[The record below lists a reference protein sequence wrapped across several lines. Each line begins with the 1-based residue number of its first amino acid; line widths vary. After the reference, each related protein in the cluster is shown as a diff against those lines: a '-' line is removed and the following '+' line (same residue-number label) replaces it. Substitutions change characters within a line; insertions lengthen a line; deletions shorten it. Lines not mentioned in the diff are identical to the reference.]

1 MADNKR
7 DYYEV
12 LELQKGASDNDIKK
26 SYRNLARK
34 YHPDM
39 NPGNKEAEEKFKE
52 INEAYEVLS
61 DPEKKSRYDQFGHA
75 GVDPNFGAGAGG
87 YGGGFGGFGDFGDLG
102 DILGS
107 FFGGGF
113 GGTTRSSQAN
123 APRRGED
130 IQKTII
136 LSFEEAAKGCTKE
149 IDFKRIETC
158 NDCKGTGAKDGT
170 STSRCPECGGNG
182 YVRINQ
188 RTPFGTMQTQRTCS
202 KCGGKGSIIEQPCTK
217 CGGAGRCR
225 VNRTKTVEIPA
236 GIDDG
241 QTMTVRGE
249 GCAGVNNGPSGDL
262 LLTVSI
268 RPHHILER
276 DGYDVYCTV
285 QLSFWQAAL
294 GDEIS
299 VFTLD
304 GPQKI
309 KVPAGTQ
316 PNDSMTLKGKGIS
329 RLHGRGKGDQI
340 VRFTVSVPKKLS
352 SEQKKELE
360 RMKGLFEN
368 KK

>member
-1 MADNKR
+1 M
-7 DYYEV
+7 

-39 NPGNKEAEEKFKE
+39 NPGDKEAEEKFKE

-75 GVDPNFGAGAGG
+75 GVDPNFGAGGG
-87 YGGGFGGFGDFGDLG
+87 YGGYGGGFGDFGDLG

-113 GGTTRSSQAN
+113 GGGFGSSRSSQAN

-130 IQKTII
+130 IQKSII

-149 IDFKRIETC
+149 IEFKRIETC

-170 STSRCPECGGNG
+170 STSQCPECGGAG
-182 YVRINQ
+182 YVRLSQ
-188 RTPFGTMQTQRTCS
+188 RTPLGTIQTQRTCE
-202 KCGGKGSIIEQPCTK
+202 KCRGKGVIIDQPCRK

-225 VNRTKTVEIPA
+225 VSRTRTVDIPA

-249 GCAGVNNGPSGDL
+249 GCAGANNGPSGDL
-262 LLTVSI
+262 LLTVTI

-304 GPQKI
+304 GNQKI

-316 PNDSMTLKGKGIS
+316 PGDTMTLKGKGIS
-329 RLHGRGKGDQI
+329 RLHGRGRGDQI
-340 VRFTVSVPKKLS
+340 VHFTVSVPKKLS

-360 RMKGLFEN
+360 RMKGIFEG